1 MIKSWVKP
9 IAAIAIVAVLFL
21 AAGFRIAHP
30 ITGLSSALGSAKS
43 SLVVYKSSGQSAVG
57 SKVVVNIEGLGIGIG
72 TVKSAASGNVDVDL
86 GATFNRVSEKDVS
99 GKLIAV
105 IPFLGTLLGFVG
117 L

>member
-1 MIKSWVKP
+1 MTKSWVKP
-9 IAAIAIVAVLFL
+9 VAAIAIVVALFL
-21 AAGFRIAHP
+21 GAGFRIAHP
-30 ITGLSSALGSAKS
+30 VSGLSSALGSAKS
-43 SLVVYKSSGQSAVG
+43 SLVIYKASGQSVVG
-57 SKVVVNIEGLGIGIG
+57 SKVVVNIEGLGVGLG
-72 TVKSAASGNVDVDL
+72 TVKSAASGSVDVDL